1 MSAHGEAVLQ
11 AAALAPFMAMRL
23 SGSYLR
29 MKRQAKRARRTF
41 YRELAATGMSPRDAG
56 RLADEYASAA
66 SLRTVLRT
74 FVRWPGW
81 PAQ

>member
-11 AAALAPFMAMRL
+11 AAALAPFMALRL

-41 YRELAATGMSPRDAG
+41 YRELTVTGMSPRDAG

-74 FVRWPGW
+74 FARWPG
-81 PAQ
+81 

>member
-11 AAALAPFMAMRL
+11 MAALTPFMAARL
-23 SGSYLR
+23 SGPYLR
-29 MKRQAKRARRTF
+29 MKRQVKNARRTF
-41 YRELAATGMSPRDAG
+41 YHELVAAGMSPRDAG

-74 FVRWPGW
+74 LTRWTG
-81 PAQ
+81 

>member
-1 MSAHGEAVLQ
+1 MSMPAHGEAVLKM
-11 AAALAPFMAMRL
+11 AALTPLMALRL

-29 MKRQAKRARRTF
+29 MKRQARRARRKF
-41 YRELAATGMSPRDAG
+41 YRELASTGMSPRDAD

-74 FVRWPGW
+74 FGRWNG
-81 PAQ
+81 